1 MLTTPVQ
8 QMSRHARRACLA
20 LITGI
25 TLLAALLPQAAS
37 AHPLGNFTVN
47 RYSGLDINA
56 DQIVITYVLD
66 LAEIPTAQEAMR
78 IDADRNGQITQTEYD
93 RHVARQ
99 STEIA
104 GNLRLLVDG
113 ERLALERQD
122 YRFDV
127 IPGEENLPTL
137 RMSARFAATLPKSNA
152 PRQVEYHDDNFPGRV
167 GWQEV
172 TARAAGGVAL
182 LESDVPTESISKAL
196 TEYPKDPSIL
206 PPEINSARF
215 RVEITGP
222 AQGPPPPAP
231 LAEFTRESQ
240 GEERF
245 ASLLATPTLEPFALI
260 AALGVAF
267 SLGAAHALTP
277 GHGKTVVAAYL
288 VGTRGTT
295 RHALFLGLTTTITH
309 TAGVF
314 ALGFITL
321 ALSQYILPEQ
331 LFPWLGVI
339 SGALVCLIGV
349 SLLRSRWQALGVGR
363 RTEDERRTT
372 EDGKTRRQGAGRRKT
387 EDGKRK
393 ISNLQSPLTDHG
405 ELDQHGG
412 HDHGFGYHTHT
423 LPGAGGPP
431 SVTWRSLL
439 ALGVSGGLI
448 PCPSALV
455 ILLSAVALG
464 RVGFGL
470 VLIVAFSLGLA
481 GVLTGIGIALV
492 HARRLFD
499 RIPTRGMTLRVLP
512 IASAA
517 IVTIIGVG
525 ITVQALTQV
534 F

>member
-1 MLTTPVQ
+1 
-8 QMSRHARRACLA
+8 
-20 LITGI
+20 
-25 TLLAALLPQAAS
+25 
-37 AHPLGNFTVN
+37 
-47 RYSGLDINA
+47 
-56 DQIVITYVLD
+56 
-66 LAEIPTAQEAMR
+66 
-78 IDADRNGQITQTEYD
+78 
-93 RHVARQ
+93 
-99 STEIA
+99 
-104 GNLRLLVDG
+104 
-113 ERLALERQD
+113 
-122 YRFDV
+122 
-127 IPGEENLPTL
+127 
-137 RMSARFAATLPKSNA
+137 
-152 PRQVEYHDDNFPGRV
+152 
-167 GWQEV
+167 
-172 TARAAGGVAL
+172 VAL
-182 LESDVPTESISKAL
+182 LESDVPTESISKSL

-231 LAEFTRESQ
+231 ALAELTREPQ
-240 GEERF
+240 GQERF
-245 ASLLATPTLEPFALI
+245 ATLIATPTLEPFALI

-288 VGTRGTT
+288 VGTRGTM

-314 ALGFITL
+314 AIGFVTL

-339 SGALVCLIGV
+339 SGALVCAIGV

-363 RTEDERRTT
+363 RTEDGGRRTEDGGRRTEDGGRTTNDERRTT
-372 EDGKTRRQGAGRRKT
+372 NDERRTTNDERRTTNDERPTTGRHGDTKTERHGDGRRET
-387 EDGKRK
+387 GDARRETRDGRRETGDARRK
-393 ISNLQSPLTDHG
+393 IFNLQSPTSNPHMTDHDHDN
-405 ELDQHGG
+405 LDQYGG

-423 LPGAGGPP
+423 LPENGHSSSG
-431 SVTWRSLL
+431 VTWRSLL

-470 VLIVAFSLGLA
+470 ALIVAFSLGLA

-499 RIPTRGMTLRVLP
+499 RIPTRNTTLRVLP
-512 IASAA
+512 IMSAL
-517 IVTIIGVG
+517 IVTVVGVG